1 MLQIFYSIQKCD
13 YGFLEKSFCHIY
25 RTIEV
30 RLEAPET
37 AVVILNT
44 QATGPFHNI
53 YRIFYLT
60 YFYIFLRVP
69 CHFLYCRRLLSSQL

>member
-44 QATGPFHNI
+44 QATGHFCNI
-53 YRIFYLT
+53 HQFFVYFIFCA
-60 YFYIFLRVP
+60 F
-69 CHFLYCRRLLSSQL
+69 